1 MKLRLATLTLI
12 TAALFAAG
20 GASAQTNAE
29 VNAGLQFN
37 FSTPGARSLGL
48 GGAFIGLADD
58 ATAAFTNPAGLT
70 ILRRPEVSLEGRS
83 WTYTHET
90 PVEGRT
96 FGAATGIGVDA
107 RSGLRSRDFED
118 DVSAPSFASF
128 VYPRDR
134 WAVALYRHVLADFE
148 ARVETQGPFFET
160 TAPASQFRFLP
171 IRAAMDLEIVAYGAS
186 GAFRLTDRLS
196 LGIGAAY
203 YELEMDSLTRR
214 FALEVLPAGDPGEGA
229 PGTFFGP
236 PDFAPANVANSQTQ
250 TGDDDDVAVIAGL
263 LWQAS
268 PRWSFGAVYRQGPS
282 FDFEA
287 RSVAGAASQV
297 PGDLLASQTAE
308 FNVPDVWG
316 VGTAFRPTDAFTV
329 TLDYDHVEYSALTEN
344 VINVFALP
352 ADTTPEDR
360 AAIDRLEIDDANEVH
375 LGLEYVFLHLRNPLA
390 VRLGAYYD
398 PDHKMAFQGAPD
410 GSPEQRS
417 LATIFRAGDDEYHYS
432 VGLGAVFGNFQVDA
446 AADFSDLLE
455 TFSLSGVYRF

>member
-1 MKLRLATLTLI
+1 MKPRAIAPAIVLSALLT
-12 TAALFAAG
+12 G
-20 GASAQTNAE
+20 GAAFAQTNAE
-29 VNAGLQFN
+29 VNAGLRFN

-70 ILRRPEVSLEGRS
+70 ILSRPEVSLEGRS

-96 FGAATGIGVDA
+96 FGAATGLGVDA
-107 RSGLRSRDFED
+107 RGGLRSRDFED
-118 DVSAPSFASF
+118 DASAPSFASF

-148 ARVETQGPFFET
+148 AQVETQGPFFET
-160 TAPASQFRFLP
+160 TTPASQFRFLP
-171 IRAAMDLEIVAYGAS
+171 IRATMDLKIAAYGAS
-186 GAFRLTDRLS
+186 GALSLTDRLS

-203 YELEMDSLTRR
+203 YELEMDSVTRR
-214 FALEVLPAGDPGEGA
+214 FDLLVLPPGDPGEGA

-236 PDFAPANVANSQTQ
+236 PDFSPANVANSQTQ

-263 LWQAS
+263 LWQAG
-268 PRWSFGAVYRQGPS
+268 PRWSLGAAYRQGPS
-282 FDFEA
+282 FELLA
-287 RSVAGAASQV
+287 RNVAGATAPV
-297 PGDLLASQTAE
+297 PGEEVAAQTAE

-316 VGTAFRPTDAFTV
+316 VGAAFRPTDAFTL

-344 VINVFALP
+344 VINIFAAP
-352 ADTTPEDR
+352 ANTTPEDR
-360 AAIDRLEIDDANEVH
+360 AAIDRLEIDDAEEVH
-375 LGLEYVFLHLRNPLA
+375 LGLEYVFLNLRNPLA
-390 VRLGAYYD
+390 IRLGTYYD

-410 GSPEQRS
+410 GGPEQRS
-417 LATIFRAGDDEYHYS
+417 LATIFQEGDDEYHYS
-432 VGLGAVFGNFQVDA
+432 VGLGAVFGDFQVDA